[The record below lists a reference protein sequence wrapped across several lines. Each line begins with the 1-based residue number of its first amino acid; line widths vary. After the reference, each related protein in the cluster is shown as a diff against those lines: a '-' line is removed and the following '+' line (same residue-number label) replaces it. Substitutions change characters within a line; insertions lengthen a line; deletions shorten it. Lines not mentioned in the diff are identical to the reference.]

1 MPLFSGFKLNGLSE
15 KNMGRD
21 SLNEG
26 VFSQQSFARTDAKL
40 CVRDGL
46 NWHGNRQSYFRVREK
61 GGKPHHTGHCSRLK
75 KISAEPLN
83 VRDLI
88 IDFILLGCGGIQHKK
103 KFHVSGT
110 SFCDSDRI
118 QTCNLL
124 IRSQMLYSVELR
136 SLVFVVCGCKG
147 SDKI

>member
-1 MPLFSGFKLNGLSE
+1 MKASFPK
-15 KNMGRD
+15 
-21 SLNEG
+21 
-26 VFSQQSFARTDAKL
+26 QCFARTDAKLCVDGCKALRWLLQSFALAVAKL

-46 NWHGNRQSYFRVREK
+46 NWYGNRQSYFRVREK

-88 IDFILLGCGGIQHKK
+88 IDLILLGCGGIQHKK
-103 KFHVSGT
+103 KFRVCGT